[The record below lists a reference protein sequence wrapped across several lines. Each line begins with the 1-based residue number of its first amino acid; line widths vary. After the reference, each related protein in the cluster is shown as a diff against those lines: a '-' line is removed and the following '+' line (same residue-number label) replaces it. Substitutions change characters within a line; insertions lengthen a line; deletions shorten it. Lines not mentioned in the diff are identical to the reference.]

1 MVTTP
6 ESTFEEVWEWNLEME
21 MEMETRNW
29 KYGKGN
35 GNQDDEMKSWEWKRK
50 CIPPKHSHRITL
62 HNLEMF
68 SQQPES
74 AKP

>member
-1 MVTTP
+1 MG
-6 ESTFEEVWEWNLEME
+6 ME
-21 MEMETRNW
+21 MEMRKW
-29 KYGKGN
+29 KYEN
-35 GNQDDEMKSWEWKRK
+35 GNESQDEKMKSWEWKRK
-50 CIPPKHSHRITL
+50 CIPRKHSHRIIL